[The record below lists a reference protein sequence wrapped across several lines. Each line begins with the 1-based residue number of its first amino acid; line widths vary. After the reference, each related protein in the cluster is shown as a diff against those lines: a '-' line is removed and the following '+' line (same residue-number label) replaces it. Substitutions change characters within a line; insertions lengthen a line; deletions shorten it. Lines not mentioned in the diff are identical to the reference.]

1 MHRVARDD
9 MACHVEFLQQFLHGG
24 DFIGLFVD
32 LDMRQ
37 HQRGIDGER
46 AEHLPCLGVVE
57 AIETALERFAIERQ
71 EACAGTRRGCVQVG
85 GVFARDLFYFR
96 RAQPLQNISDG
107 GMSGRP
113 SPAEPEGLVQFSP
126 MNFDEGTDAAIRVG
140 AARNRQNGKQQDV
153 R

>member
-1 MHRVARDD
+1 LGRGSFARVDIHATT
-9 MACHVEFLQQFLHGG
+9 
-24 DFIGLFVD
+24 
-32 LDMRQ
+32 
-37 HQRGIDGER
+37 
-46 AEHLPCLGVVE
+46 P
-57 AIETALERFAIERQ
+57 
-71 EACAGTRRGCVQVG
+71 VG
-85 GVFARDLFYFR
+85 GVFAKDLFYFR

-140 AARNRQNGKQQDV
+140 AAHNRQNGKQQDV